1 MGIHIC
7 LILREYN
14 GRDKFFQAQ
23 NEISIQIYPV
33 IQANTF
39 RPRFKKQQQQKKD
52 LETMFS
58 VPETNKHKASLVIS
72 IKFTPVKKL

>member
-14 GRDKFFQAQ
+14 GREKFFQAQ
-23 NEISIQIYPV
+23 NEISIQIDPV

-39 RPRFKKQQQQKKD
+39 RPRFKKKGKKRR
-52 LETMFS
+52 FGNNVFCS
-58 VPETNKHKASLVIS
+58 RNK
-72 IKFTPVKKL
+72 